1 MTQISLSEPDVLV
14 VRYGE
19 IALKGGNRKKYE
31 NALARMIRRA
41 LKPIGKSKVSVVHG
55 RIYVYPE
62 ERASRMGKRTAEV
75 FGVKTVSPAWAVEAT
90 LESIVAGA
98 RPLVEGLVARKSS
111 PGSPITFRVRAKR
124 ADKRFPLTSIE
135 LERAVAEAV
144 LPSPEFVK
152 VDLRN
157 AEFELGIE
165 VGGKE
170 NYVFLDRLKGPG
182 GLPVGT
188 SGRGLCL
195 LSGGIDS
202 PVAAWLGMRRGL
214 SMGFVSFHSF
224 PYLGEG
230 SKRKVADL
238 ARAVAHYQGKAQ
250 LYVVPFAEVQEAI
263 RDNAPERYRTV
274 LYRRMMG
281 RIASALCRRY
291 DYGLL
296 LTGENLG
303 QVASQTMQNMGLIA
317 DAADHLILRPLITYD
332 KEEVIDIARR
342 IGTFDLSIRPE
353 PDCCTVFQPASPVI
367 HGNAEDCAEAES
379 KLDLQGLVDRAVAN
393 TEVHLVDPEE

>member
-1 MTQISLSEPDVLV
+1 MTQLALEEPDVLV

-41 LKPIGKSKVSVVHG
+41 LKSIGTAKVSVVHG

-62 ERASRMGKRTAEV
+62 ERAMRMAKRTAEV
-75 FGVKTVSPAWAVEAT
+75 FGVKNVSPAWAVEAT
-90 LESIVAGA
+90 FESIVASA
-98 RPLVEGLVARKSS
+98 KPLVDDLVARKA
-111 PGSPITFRVRAKR
+111 GSTPITFRVRAKR
-124 ADKRFPLTSIE
+124 ADKRFPMTSIE

-157 AEFELGIE
+157 PQFELGIE
-165 VGGKE
+165 VRGKE
-170 NYVFLDRLKGPG
+170 NYVFLERLKGPG

-214 SMGFVSFHSF
+214 SMGFVSFHSS

-230 SKRKVADL
+230 SNAKSPTWPGPS
-238 ARAVAHYQGKAQ
+238 RATKA
-250 LYVVPFAEVQEAI
+250 
-263 RDNAPERYRTV
+263 
-274 LYRRMMG
+274 
-281 RIASALCRRY
+281 
-291 DYGLL
+291 
-296 LTGENLG
+296 
-303 QVASQTMQNMGLIA
+303 
-317 DAADHLILRPLITYD
+317 
-332 KEEVIDIARR
+332 
-342 IGTFDLSIRPE
+342 
-353 PDCCTVFQPASPVI
+353 
-367 HGNAEDCAEAES
+367 
-379 KLDLQGLVDRAVAN
+379 
-393 TEVHLVDPEE
+393 

>member
-1 MTQISLSEPDVLV
+1 MTQTTLNEPDVLV

-41 LKPIGKSKVSVVHG
+41 LKPIGMAKVSVVHG

-62 ERASRMGKRTAEV
+62 ERAMRMAKRTTEV
-75 FGVKTVSPAWAVEAT
+75 FGVKTVSPAWAVEAS
-90 LESIVAGA
+90 LDSIVAGA
-98 RPLVEGLVARKSS
+98 KPLVDDLVARMTHAL
-111 PGSPITFRVRAKR
+111 PITFRVRAKR
-124 ADKRFPLTSIE
+124 ADKRFPMTSIE

-144 LPSPEFVK
+144 LPGPEFVK
-152 VDLRN
+152 VDLKS

-165 VGGKE
+165 VRGKE
-170 NYVFLDRLKGPG
+170 NYVFLERLKGPG

-281 RIASALCRRY
+281 RIASALCRKY
-291 DYGLL
+291 DYGVL

-303 QVASQTMQNMGLIA
+303 QVASQTMQNMALIA

-367 HGNAEDCAEAES
+367 HGNPEDCADAES
-379 KLDLQGLVDRAVAN
+379 KLDLQGLVDRAVTN

>member
-1 MTQISLSEPDVLV
+1 MTQIALDEPDVLV

-41 LKPIGKSKVSVVHG
+41 LKSIGQSKVSVVHG

-62 ERASRMGKRTAEV
+62 ERAMRMAKRTAEV

-90 LESIVAGA
+90 FESIVARA
-98 RPLVEGLVARKSS
+98 KPLVEDLVARKA
-111 PGSPITFRVRAKR
+111 GSYPITFRVRAKR
-124 ADKRFPLTSIE
+124 ADKRFPMTSIE

-144 LPSPEFVK
+144 LPAPEFVK

-157 AEFELGIE
+157 PEFELGIE
-165 VGGKE
+165 VRGKE
-170 NYVFLDRLKGPG
+170 NYVFLERIKGPG

-214 SMGFVSFHSF
+214 SMGFVSFHSS

-238 ARAVAHYQGKAQ
+238 ARAVARYQGKAQ
-250 LYVVPFAEVQEAI
+250 LYVVPFAEVQETI
-263 RDNAPERYRTV
+263 RDNCPERYRTV

-281 RIASALCRRY
+281 RIASALCRKF

-303 QVASQTMQNMGLIA
+303 QVASQTQQNMTLIA
-317 DAADHLILRPLITYD
+317 NAADHLILRPLITYD
-332 KEEVIDIARR
+332 KEEIINIARK
-342 IGTFDLSIRPE
+342 IGTFELSIRPE

-367 HGNAEDCAEAES
+367 HGDLKECAEAES
-379 KLDLQGLVDRAVAN
+379 KLDIEGLVDRAVAN
-393 TEVHLVDPEE
+393 AEVHLVDPEE

>member
-1 MTQISLSEPDVLV
+1 MTQIALQEPDVLV

-31 NALARMIRRA
+31 NALGNMIRRA
-41 LKPIGKSKVSVVHG
+41 LKPIGAAKVSVVHG
-55 RIYVYPE
+55 RLYVYPE
-62 ERASRMGKRTAEV
+62 ERAMRMAKRTAQV
-75 FGVKTVSPAWAVEAT
+75 FGVKSVSPAWSVEAS
-90 LESIVAGA
+90 LESIVASA
-98 RPLVEGLVARKSS
+98 QPLVDDLVARKA
-111 PGSPITFRVRAKR
+111 GSLPITFRVRARR
-124 ADKRFPLTSIE
+124 ADKLFPMTSIE
-135 LERAVAEAV
+135 LECAVAEAV
-144 LPSPEFVK
+144 MPGPEFMSVK
-152 VDLRN
+152 LKN
-157 AEFELGIE
+157 ADYELGIE
-165 VGGKE
+165 VRGKE
-170 NYVFLDRLKGPG
+170 NYVFLERLKGPG

-238 ARAVAHYQGKAQ
+238 ARAVAHFQGKAQ
-250 LYVVPFAEVQEAI
+250 LYVVPFAEVQESI
-263 RDNAPERYRTV
+263 RDNCTERYRTV

-281 RIASALCRRY
+281 RIASALCRKY
-291 DYGLL
+291 NYGVL

-303 QVASQTMQNMGLIA
+303 QVASQTMKNMTLIS

-332 KEEVIDIARR
+332 KEDVINIARR
-342 IGTFDLSIRPE
+342 IGTFDISIRPE
-353 PDCCTVFQPASPVI
+353 PDCCTVFQPSSPVI
-367 HGNAEDCAEAES
+367 HGNAADCDHAES
-379 KLDLQGLVDRAVAN
+379 KLDMEGLVNRAIAG

>member
-1 MTQISLSEPDVLV
+1 MTQIALQEPDVLV

-41 LKPIGKSKVSVVHG
+41 LKPIGASRVSVVHG

-62 ERASRMGKRTAEV
+62 ERATRMAKRTAEV
-75 FGVKTVSPAWAVEAT
+75 FGVKTVSPAWAVEASF
-90 LESIVAGA
+90 ESIVAGA
-98 RPLVEGLVARKSS
+98 KPLFDDLVARKS
-111 PGSPITFRVRAKR
+111 GSTPITFRVRAKR
-124 ADKRFPLTSIE
+124 ADKRFPMTSTE

-144 LPSPEFVK
+144 LPGPDLVT
-152 VDLRN
+152 VDLKTP
-157 AEFELGIE
+157 EFELGIE
-165 VGGKE
+165 VRGKE
-170 NYVFLDRLKGPG
+170 NYVFLERLKGPG

-214 SMGFVSFHSF
+214 SIGFVSFHSY

-238 ARAVAHYQGKAQ
+238 ARAVSHYQGKAQ
-250 LYVVPFAEVQEAI
+250 LYVVPFAETQEAI
-263 RDNAPERYRTV
+263 RDHCPERYRTV

-281 RIASALCRRY
+281 RIASALCRKF
-291 DYGLL
+291 DYGVL

-303 QVASQTMQNMGLIA
+303 QVASQTMQNMTLIA

-332 KEEVIDIARR
+332 KEDVIDIARR

-353 PDCCTVFQPASPVI
+353 PDCCTVFQPAAPVI
-367 HGNAEDCAEAES
+367 HGNAEDCAHAES
-379 KLDLQGLVDRAVAN
+379 KLDLEGLVDRAVAN

>member
-1 MTQISLSEPDVLV
+1 MTQTTLNEPDVLV

-41 LKPIGKSKVSVVHG
+41 LKPIGMAKVSVVHG

-62 ERASRMGKRTAEV
+62 ERATRMAKRTAEV
-75 FGVKTVSPAWAVEAT
+75 FGVKSVSPAWAVEAS

-98 RPLVEGLVARKSS
+98 KPLVDDLIARMATV
-111 PGSPITFRVRAKR
+111 SPITFRVRAKR
-124 ADKRFPLTSIE
+124 ADKRFPMTSIE
-135 LERAVAEAV
+135 LERAVAEGV
-144 LPSPEFVK
+144 LPGPEFVK

-165 VGGKE
+165 VRGKE
-170 NYVFLDRLKGPG
+170 NYVFLERLKGPG

-238 ARAVAHYQGKAQ
+238 ARAVAYYQGKAQ

-281 RIASALCRRY
+281 RIASALCRKF

-367 HGNAEDCAEAES
+367 HGNPADCADAES
-379 KLDLQGLVDRAVAN
+379 KLDLQGLVDRAVAG